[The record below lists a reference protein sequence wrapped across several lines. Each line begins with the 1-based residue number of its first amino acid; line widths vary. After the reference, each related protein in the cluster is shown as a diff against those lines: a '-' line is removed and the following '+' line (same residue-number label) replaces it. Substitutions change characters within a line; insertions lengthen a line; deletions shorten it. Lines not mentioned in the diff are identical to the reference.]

1 MNSTLIQGLNEKIL
15 QAKVNAIDVRPF
27 QFPTYFPL
35 RQVNAFNW
43 KTLTNKNFGHNVA
56 ADIAA
61 DNASVGRKR
70 RPIFQSAS
78 GDLPR
83 LAISREMRRTDI
95 KEYQVALA
103 LAGDIY
109 ARELVQY
116 WAEDVEY
123 CFTGVQ
129 AELEY
134 IAWALLSGGGKLAFT
149 PTNNAYMATEFSL
162 DYEVE
167 DAQLI
172 KNSVSWAT
180 PASGDGIGDFR
191 KAIEEG
197 KKINSSIR
205 HAFMALS
212 TFYKY
217 ASLEQIIKACAS
229 YLDNAT
235 GTAQTP
241 DLESVN
247 KMLKKQA
254 WLNGIQIHVVDI
266 DVTRELSDGTQ
277 TMGNPFADN
286 IVVFSE
292 VPVLG
297 STQYGLLKDSA
308 QNVMRSERKHTVV
321 KKYSEPEPLKEV
333 TIGEADAL
341 PVLDTAYKN
350 IYMNVAATSW

>member
-83 LAISREMRRTDI
+83 LAISREMRRSEI
-95 KEYQVALA
+95 KDYQVALA

-116 WAEDVEY
+116 WADDVEY

>member
-43 KTLTNKNFGHNVA
+43 KTLTNQKFGHNVA

-83 LAISREMRRTDI
+83 LAIGREMRRTDI

-149 PTNNAYMATEFSL
+149 PTNNAYMATEFDL
-162 DYEVE
+162 DYQVE

-180 PASGDGIGDFR
+180 PATGDGIGDFR

-197 KKINSSIR
+197 KKISSSIR

-286 IVVFSE
+286 VVVFSE
-292 VPVLG
+292 TPVLG

-308 QNVMRSERKHTVV
+308 QNVMRAERKHTVV

-350 IYMNVAATSW
+350 VYMNVAATSW

>member
-162 DYEVE
+162 NYEVE

-191 KAIEEG
+191 EAIEEG

-247 KMLKKQA
+247 KMLKKRA

-266 DVTRELSDGTQ
+266 DITRELSDGTQ

>member
-1 MNSTLIQGLNEKIL
+1 MNTTLIQGLNEKIL

-27 QFPTYFPL
+27 QFASHFPL
-35 RQVNAFNW
+35 QRVNAFNW
-43 KTLTNKNFGHNVA
+43 KTLTNKKFGHNVA

-83 LAISREMRRTDI
+83 LAISREMRRSEI
-95 KEYQVALA
+95 KDYQVALA

-116 WAEDVEY
+116 WADDVEY

-134 IAWALLSGGGKLAFT
+134 IAWALLSNGGKLSFT
-149 PTNNAYMATEFSL
+149 PTNNAYMATEFDL
-162 DYEVE
+162 DYDV
-167 DAQLI
+167 DPAQLI
-172 KNSVSWAT
+172 KNSTSWAT
-180 PASGDGIGDFR
+180 AASADAIGDFR

-197 KKINSSIR
+197 KKIGASIR

-217 ASLEQIIKACAS
+217 VSTAQIIKACAS

-235 GTAQTP
+235 GIAQTP
-241 DLESVN
+241 DITAVN
-247 KMLKKQA
+247 AMLKKQA
-254 WLNGIQIHVVDI
+254 WLNGIQIHVIDT

-277 TMGNPFADN
+277 VTGNPFAEN
-286 IVVFSE
+286 VVVFSE

-297 STQYGLLKDSA
+297 STQYGLLKDST
-308 QNVMRSERKHTVV
+308 QNVIRAERAHTVV
-321 KKYSEPEPLKEV
+321 KKYSEPEPLTEI

>member
-43 KTLTNKNFGHNVA
+43 KTLTNQKFGHNVA

-83 LAISREMRRTDI
+83 LAIGREMRRSDI
-95 KEYQVALA
+95 KDYQVALA

-149 PTNNAYMATEFSL
+149 PTNNAYMATEFDL
-162 DYEVE
+162 DYQVE

-172 KNSVSWAT
+172 NNSVSWAT
-180 PASGDGIGDFR
+180 PATGDGIGDFR

-292 VPVLG
+292 TPVLG

-308 QNVMRSERKHTVV
+308 QNVMRAERKHTVV

-350 IYMNVAATSW
+350 VYMNVAATSW

>member
-95 KEYQVALA
+95 KDYQVALA